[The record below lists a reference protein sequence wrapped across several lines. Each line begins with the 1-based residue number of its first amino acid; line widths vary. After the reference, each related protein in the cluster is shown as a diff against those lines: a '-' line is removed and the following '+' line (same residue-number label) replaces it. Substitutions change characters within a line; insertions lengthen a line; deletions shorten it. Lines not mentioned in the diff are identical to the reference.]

1 MPSAQRGLRPL
12 HTVYVALTSTAPA
25 TYALHC
31 IAYACFWTVV
41 RCHTDHN
48 QQAVLSH
55 MLQWL
60 SCFSVHTCTLL
71 PVCQYTCLSWLLA
84 ARQIANH
91 EKVAWPLLC
100 GALKE

>member
-1 MPSAQRGLRPL
+1 MVSAQCGLRPL
-12 HTVYVALTSTAPA
+12 HTVYVALNTTAPA

-31 IAYACFWTVV
+31 IAYAFAFEHVL

-48 QQAVLSH
+48 QQALLSH

-71 PVCQYTCLSWLLA
+71 PFCQIYMRVIA
-84 ARQIANH
+84 AGCQTDRQS
-91 EKVAWPLLC
+91 
-100 GALKE
+100 